1 MRQNFPGRLLA
12 TCLAVLT
19 SLAAVSIAEAAGK
32 TGSADVESA
41 ITQRLES
48 AIPGLQV
55 QQVAPSDI
63 DGFYAVSTNNPD
75 MIYSTADGQYFFVG
89 DLYRVSD
96 QGDLDNVTE
105 KARAKTRAE
114 RIAKVDP
121 ADMITFSPKGKSKA
135 DIYVFTDIDCPYCRK
150 LHKEVPRLN
159 ELGIAVHY
167 LAYPRTGPNTPS
179 FRKYVSVWCSDDPKE
194 AMDNAKAGNAVPS
207 KTCDNPV
214 LEQYRLGGEVGVT
227 GTPAIVLEDGRMV
240 RGYVP
245 SDQLAK
251 GLGIL

>member
-1 MRQNFPGRLLA
+1 MRQFIQGRILAACLFALTGLA
-12 TCLAVLT
+12 TAPVA
-19 SLAAVSIAEAAGK
+19 LAADK
-32 TGSADVESA
+32 TASGDVEAA
-41 ITQRLES
+41 ITQRLET

-55 QQVAPSDI
+55 QGVAPSDI

-89 DLYRVSD
+89 DLYHVSQ
-96 QGDLDNVTE
+96 QGGLDNVTE
-105 KARAKTRAE
+105 KSRAQSRAKL
-114 RIAKVDP
+114 IADVDP
-121 ADMITFSPKGKSKA
+121 DEMINFSPKGQAKA
-135 DIYVFTDIDCPYCRK
+135 NIYVFTDIDCPYCRK
-150 LHKEVPRLN
+150 LHKDVPRLN
-159 ELGIAVHY
+159 DLGIAVHY
-167 LAYPRTGPNTPS
+167 LGYPRTGPNTPS
-179 FRKYVSVWCSDDPKE
+179 FRKYVSVWCSDDPKA
-194 AMDNAKAGNAVPS
+194 AMDDAKAGNAVPS

-245 SDQLAK
+245 PDQLAK